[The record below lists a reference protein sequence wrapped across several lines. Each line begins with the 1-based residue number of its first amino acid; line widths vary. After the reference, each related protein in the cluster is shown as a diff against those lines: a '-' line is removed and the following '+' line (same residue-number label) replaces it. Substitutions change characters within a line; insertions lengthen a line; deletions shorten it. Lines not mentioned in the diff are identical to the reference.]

1 MTPFTVGETL
11 WGSLVSC
18 GRLSIGPLPRL
29 QPAGGGSQPPRRLST
44 CPTFLLLLLA
54 GPALAAG
61 AASAIK
67 VDQVGYPTGVPKLAL
82 VASKS
87 AGSEFTVRRVSDGGV
102 VLRGSLPA
110 PVDDPDSGD
119 RVQAADF
126 SRLTAAGKYYLE
138 IADVGRSWE
147 FAIGPD
153 VYGRAWYLAMRSY
166 YGQRCGTAVDLGREF
181 PGFKYEAC
189 HLEGAWHASSGK
201 SGARASKAGW
211 HDAGDYGRYVVNSGI
226 TTGTLLWTWEMF
238 APQVRGVKLNLPET
252 GNGTPDILN
261 EIRWNLEWMLTMQ
274 DEDGGVWHKQTSEGF
289 PGFIMPEKDKLVS
302 YVVGSG
308 AEPFKTSCAT
318 GDLAAVMA
326 IAGRAYK
333 PFDAAFAARSLRAA
347 ENAWT
352 WLGKF
357 PSVRFR
363 NPPGVSTGE
372 YGDGN
377 CADEALWAAAELYR
391 TTGGAEYRKYFLA
404 HYAEFAGS
412 LRAMDPQSWANVA
425 NLGLWTYVLG
435 GGKDAEAATAIR
447 HASLT
452 AADQIVERT
461 KTNGYR
467 ISLTSRDYIWG
478 SNAVAANYGMQL
490 LVANAFQP
498 KPAYVETA
506 LDNLHYLLGR
516 NTFSL
521 SWVTQVGQNP
531 FRHPHHR
538 PSGADNNAE
547 PWPGLLSGGP
557 NRGRQDDAMKRLPA
571 GTPPAKCY
579 LDAQEAY
586 SANEVAINWNAPLV
600 FLLAGVM
607 SGK

>member
-1 MTPFTVGETL
+1 MMSPKNKLHLMAVCHATARL
-11 WGSLVSC
+11 WGAPRA
-18 GRLSIGPLPRL
+18 RLPSAPRL
-29 QPAGGGSQPPRRLST
+29 LGSACFAT
-44 CPTFLLLLLA
+44 TILLLLA
-54 GPALAAG
+54 GRALAA
-61 AASAIK
+61 SATTEIK
-67 VDQVGYPTGVPKLAL
+67 VDQVGYPPGAPKVAL
-82 VASKS
+82 LASKT
-87 AGSEFTVRRVSDGGV
+87 AASEFTVRRAGDGAV
-102 VLRGSLPA
+102 ALRGTLASA
-110 PVDDPDSGD
+110 VDDPDSGD

-126 SRLTAAGKYYLE
+126 SKLTAAGKYYVE
-138 IADVGRSWE
+138 IAGVGRSWE
-147 FAIGPD
+147 FAIGPE
-153 VYGRAWYLAMRSY
+153 VYGRVWYLAMRSY
-166 YGQRCGTAVDLGREF
+166 YGQRCGTAVDLGPEF
-181 PGFKYEAC
+181 PGFKHEAC
-189 HLEGAWHASSGK
+189 HLEGAWHPSSGK
-201 SGARASKAGW
+201 NGARASQAGW

-274 DEDGGVWHKQTSEGF
+274 DEDGGVWHKQTSERF
-289 PGFIMPEKDKLVS
+289 PGFVMPEKDKLVS

-326 IAGRAYK
+326 IAARAYQ

-347 ENAWT
+347 VQAWT

-357 PSVRFR
+357 PNARFR
-363 NPPGVSTGE
+363 NPQGVTTGD
-372 YGDGN
+372 YGDAN

-404 HYAEFAGS
+404 HYAEFTGS
-412 LRAMDPQSWANVA
+412 IRPVGPQSWGTVA

-435 GGKDAEAATAIR
+435 GGKDADATAAIR
-447 HASLT
+447 QASLA

-461 KTNGYR
+461 RSNAYR
-467 ISLTSRDYIWG
+467 ISMTTRDYIWG

-490 LVANAFQP
+490 LVANAFQR
-498 KPAYVETA
+498 KPAYVEAA

-521 SWVTQVGQNP
+521 SWVTQVGENP

-557 NRGRQDDAMKRLPA
+557 NRGKQDTAMKRLPA
-571 GTPPAKCY
+571 ETPPARCY
-579 LDAQEAY
+579 LDDQEAY

-607 SGK
+607 SAK

>member
-1 MTPFTVGETL
+1 
-11 WGSLVSC
+11 
-18 GRLSIGPLPRL
+18 
-29 QPAGGGSQPPRRLST
+29 
-44 CPTFLLLLLA
+44 
-54 GPALAAG
+54 
-61 AASAIK
+61 
-67 VDQVGYPTGVPKLAL
+67 
-82 VASKS
+82 
-87 AGSEFTVRRVSDGGV
+87 
-102 VLRGSLPA
+102 
-110 PVDDPDSGD
+110 
-119 RVQAADF
+119 
-126 SRLTAAGKYYLE
+126 
-138 IADVGRSWE
+138 
-147 FAIGPD
+147 
-153 VYGRAWYLAMRSY
+153 
-166 YGQRCGTAVDLGREF
+166 
-181 PGFKYEAC
+181 
-189 HLEGAWHASSGK
+189 
-201 SGARASKAGW
+201 
-211 HDAGDYGRYVVNSGI
+211 
-226 TTGTLLWTWEMF
+226 
-238 APQVRGVKLNLPET
+238 
-252 GNGTPDILN
+252 
-261 EIRWNLEWMLTMQ
+261 
-274 DEDGGVWHKQTSEGF
+274 
-289 PGFIMPEKDKLVS
+289 
-302 YVVGSG
+302 
-308 AEPFKTSCAT
+308 
-318 GDLAAVMA
+318 MA

-586 SANEVAINWNAPLV
+586 SANEVAINWNAPLG

>member
-1 MTPFTVGETL
+1 M
-11 WGSLVSC
+11 
-18 GRLSIGPLPRL
+18 I
-29 QPAGGGSQPPRRLST
+29 
-44 CPTFLLLLLA
+44 LLLLA
-54 GPALAAG
+54 GRALAA
-61 AASAIK
+61 SATTEIK
-67 VDQVGYPTGVPKLAL
+67 VDQVGYPPGAPKVAL
-82 VASKS
+82 VASKT
-87 AGSEFTVRRVSDGGV
+87 AASEFTVRRAGDGGV
-102 VLRGSLPA
+102 ALRGTLASA
-110 PVDDPDSGD
+110 VDDPDSGD

-126 SRLTAAGKYYLE
+126 SKLTAAGKYYVE
-138 IADVGRSWE
+138 IAGVGRSWE
-147 FAIGPD
+147 FAIGPE

-166 YGQRCGTAVDLGREF
+166 YGQRCGAAVDLGPEF
-181 PGFKYEAC
+181 PGFKHEAC
-189 HLEGAWHASSGK
+189 HLEGAWHPSSGK
-201 SGARASKAGW
+201 NGARASQAGW

-274 DEDGGVWHKQTSEGF
+274 DEDGGVWHKQTSERF
-289 PGFIMPEKDKLVS
+289 PGFVMPEKDKLVS

-326 IAGRAYK
+326 IAARAYQ

-347 ENAWT
+347 VQAWT

-357 PSVRFR
+357 PNARFR
-363 NPPGVSTGE
+363 NPQGVTTGD
-372 YGDGN
+372 YGDAN

-404 HYAEFAGS
+404 HYAEFTGS
-412 LRAMDPQSWANVA
+412 IRPVGPQSWGTVA

-435 GGKDAEAATAIR
+435 GGKDADATAAIR
-447 HASLT
+447 QASLA

-461 KTNGYR
+461 RSNAYR
-467 ISLTSRDYIWG
+467 ISMTTRDYIWG

-490 LVANAFQP
+490 LVANALER
-498 KPAYVETA
+498 KPAYVEAA

-521 SWVTQVGQNP
+521 SWVTQVGKNP

-557 NRGRQDDAMKRLPA
+557 NRGKQDTAMKRLPA
-571 GTPPAKCY
+571 ETPPARCY
-579 LDAQEAY
+579 LDDQEAY

-607 SGK
+607 SAK